1 MKDELHVVLGASG
14 AIGQAV
20 ISELKL
26 KGLSIRA
33 VYRTK
38 RTAEI
43 DAFNA
48 DLLNLNQTINAVK
61 GAAYVYL
68 CIGIPYKS
76 KYWLSQWPKIME
88 NVITA
93 CEKTRA
99 TLIFFDDVYMYGP
112 SPLKVPFNES
122 HNQSPVSEKG
132 FARKKTSDLLMEAHN
147 AGRIKAVIGR
157 SADFYGPNAVNSSFY
172 SGFLERMLLGKSP
185 VSLSRINVKHTYA
198 YTLDNGRALVA
209 LALDKETYGQVW
221 HLPASEPVTIEEA
234 VIKINHIL
242 CTNYKVLMIPGFIQ
256 PIIGLIVPIIKEARE
271 MIYQFNNPY
280 IIDFSKFKNHFPDFK
295 VTSFDEGIKAMVNSF
310 RKPI

>member
-1 MKDELHVVLGASG
+1 M
-14 AIGQAV
+14 
-20 ISELKL
+20 
-26 KGLSIRA
+26 
-33 VYRTK
+33 
-38 RTAEI
+38 
-43 DAFNA
+43 
-48 DLLNLNQTINAVK
+48 NQTINAVK

-68 CIGIPYKS
+68 YIGIPYRS

-112 SPLKVPFNES
+112 SPLKVPFDET
-122 HNQSPVSEKG
+122 HNQSRVSEKG

-172 SGFLERMLLGKSP
+172 AGFLERMLLGKSP
-185 VSLSRINVKHTYA
+185 VSLGRINVKHTYA

-242 CTNYKVLMIPGFIQ
+242 WTNYKVLMIPKFIQ
-256 PIIGLIVPIIKEARE
+256 SIIGLIVPIIKEARE

-280 IIDFSKFKNHFPDFK
+280 IIDFPSLKIIFLISKLLHLMK
-295 VTSFDEGIKAMVNSF
+295 GL
-310 RKPI
+310 RLW